1 MADYKMLA
9 EMGVPMPP
17 PENLIMD
24 EDLKLARDLGGVANL
39 LAHRRSTGDNVVKA
53 GTDQAITVCRE
64 AAATITRLHATITQ
78 MTNTIDGLEFQ
89 LNEARAEIKALK
101 PGSHEAVEAGCTCP
115 VIENNYGQGVSV
127 SPSANSLLIQPR
139 AVSFW
144 YLTGCPMHG
153 CPVIGKPAHG

>member
-1 MADYKMLA
+1 
-9 EMGVPMPP
+9 
-17 PENLIMD
+17 MD
-24 EDLKLARDLGGVANL
+24 EDLKLVAELDTAN
-39 LAHRRSTGDNVVKA
+39 H
-53 GTDQAITVCRE
+53 GTATAPVGSDEWHTLVDRVTRE
-64 AAATITRLHATITQ
+64 ASEVITRLHATITQ
-78 MTNTIDGLEFQ
+78 MTNAIDGLEFQ